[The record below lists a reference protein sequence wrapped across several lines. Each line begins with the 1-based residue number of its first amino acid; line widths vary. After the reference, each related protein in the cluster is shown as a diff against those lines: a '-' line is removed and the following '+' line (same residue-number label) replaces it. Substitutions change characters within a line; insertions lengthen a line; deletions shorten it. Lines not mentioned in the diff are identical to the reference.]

1 LQVVDD
7 AEGFWGTIMKAL
19 ISKRS
24 IIIASISLI
33 IAIIAIISVTVFN
46 SAGPITGFADTV
58 TRPVRALASTIARTF
73 GNIYASIYRYEE
85 LERRNDELART
96 IARLQA
102 DSREATELALE
113 NEQLRDLLEFRERY
127 GGYDNE
133 MASLVSWNSDNWSHS
148 FVINKGYS
156 NSNIARGMGVTTEYG
171 VLLGQVWDVGA
182 TRSTVITVLDTRFS
196 AAVFIGG
203 DTSENSDGTATVKG
217 DFNQMRSELLMLDHI
232 DDDMVVNPGSSVVTS
247 GSGGVF
253 PAGLT
258 VGEIVTVSGHASGL
272 GRYATVR
279 PLRDINTI
287 QTVFVI
293 VAFEYLE

>member
-1 LQVVDD
+1 
-7 AEGFWGTIMKAL
+7 MKAL
-19 ISKRS
+19 ISRRS
-24 IIIASISLI
+24 IIIASAALL
-33 IAIIAIISVTVFN
+33 IAIIAIVSATVFN
-46 SAGPITGFADTV
+46 SAGPVTGFADAV
-58 TRPVRALASTIARTF
+58 TRPVRELASTIARTF

-85 LERRNDELART
+85 LLKRNEELART
-96 IARLQA
+96 IAQLQA
-102 DSREATELALE
+102 DSREASELAVE
-113 NEQLRDLLEFRERY
+113 NERLRELLNFRERY
-127 GGYDNE
+127 GGFDNE
-133 MASLVSWNSDNWSHS
+133 MATLVNWNADNWSHS

-196 AAVFIGG
+196 AAVFVGG
-203 DTSENSDGTATVKG
+203 DTSEDSDGTATVKG
-217 DFNQMRSELLMLDHI
+217 DFNQMRSGLLLLDHI

-247 GSGGVF
+247 GYGGVF
-253 PAGLT
+253 PVGLT

-279 PLRDINTI
+279 PLRDIDTI